1 MSFHAEDEQI
11 QELKNFCIKYKKI
24 IIPLLLIAV
33 VTASSIF
40 GFKKVTKRY
49 NNSASSIYLQIM
61 DATSK
66 TELTDEFKNNV
77 AKLQNEYSKTEYA
90 SLASFLYA
98 KKLVTSNDLDSA
110 KQQLNWIINNSKQE
124 SIKIIAKQRI
134 ARILISES
142 TDGADQA
149 LKLLDTISIPNSFDT
164 STFTLMGDAYYRKGD
179 LENANLSY
187 QRAKTLSGNNGTN
200 ILLQRKIEN
209 STIAGN

>member
-98 KKLVTSNDLDSA
+98 KKLVTSDNLDSA
-110 KQQLNWIINNSKQE
+110 KQQLNWVIDNSKQE
-124 SIKIIAKQRI
+124 SIRIIAKQRI

-149 LKLLDTISIPNSFDT
+149 LKLLDTISTPSSFDI
-164 STFTLMGDAYYRKGD
+164 SVFTLMGDAYYRKGD

-187 QRAKTLSGNNGTN
+187 QRAKTLSGNNENN

-209 STIAGN
+209 STIAVN